1 MASRNRATAVS
12 SSHRSTS
19 RSAPCSTAKV
29 SRLSAAWIWS
39 LAVSSSTRRS
49 SPVRRL
55 PPLRRS
61 TSTGAGSLR
70 RSAPLRRSDFSRR
83 FLRSV
88 AMGTESATCATGA
101 RAGVK
106 IVQPVACPHLQSVM
120 IAREHH
126 RVDRRLLPPRRG
138 DSERRLGER
147 RLEVISLDEER
158 RDQAERR
165 RAADRRQPTG
175 RRQGEA
181 RGDKLVVLVVSSQED
196 AARQVRELLEGADP
210 DRFGVVAAEPQA
222 SLARLARGGVDV
234 VLLAMS
240 LSARRGLATFT
251 ELRAL
256 APAIPF
262 LFLSD
267 SVDERHGLEAVRAG
281 AQDFLVQTDLDG
293 EHLARALRHA
303 IERNRLHTALLDLAL
318 VDDLTGLYN
327 RRGFLTLATRDL
339 RPAHRSN
346 ETLLVAFADLDD
358 LKGVNDAAG
367 HAVGD
372 RALRDTAALLR
383 HTFRDSDLVARIGGD
398 EYAVLVRHAGPESAG
413 VLAERLKR
421 QLRDFNR
428 RAGRPYQL
436 SISLGF
442 AAHKANTLGSVAEAD
457 RELI

>member
-1 MASRNRATAVS
+1 MVASEQHRRA
-12 SSHRSTS
+12 
-19 RSAPCSTAKV
+19 
-29 SRLSAAWIWS
+29 
-39 LAVSSSTRRS
+39 
-49 SPVRRL
+49 
-55 PPLRRS
+55 
-61 TSTGAGSLR
+61 
-70 RSAPLRRSDFSRR
+70 
-83 FLRSV
+83 
-88 AMGTESATCATGA
+88 E
-101 RAGVK
+101 
-106 IVQPVACPHLQSVM
+106 
-120 IAREHH
+120 
-126 RVDRRLLPPRRG
+126 RRLLPPRR
-138 DSERRLGER
+138 SEIERRLGER

-158 RDQAERR
+158 RDQGERR
-165 RAADRRQPTG
+165 RASDRRQPTG
-175 RRQGEA
+175 RRQPEA

-210 DRFGVVAAEPQA
+210 DCFGVVAAEPQA

-240 LSARRGLATFT
+240 LSARRGFATFT

-339 RPAHRSN
+339 RLAHRGN

-358 LKGVNDAAG
+358 LKGVNDTAG

-383 HTFRDSDLVARIGGD
+383 QTFRDSDLVARIGGD

-436 SISLGF
+436 AISLGF
-442 AAHKANTLGSVAEAD
+442 AAHKASTLGSVAGLLDRAD
-457 RELI
+457 RALYRDKRRKHDAG

>member
-1 MASRNRATAVS
+1 MVASEQHRRA
-12 SSHRSTS
+12 
-19 RSAPCSTAKV
+19 
-29 SRLSAAWIWS
+29 
-39 LAVSSSTRRS
+39 
-49 SPVRRL
+49 
-55 PPLRRS
+55 
-61 TSTGAGSLR
+61 
-70 RSAPLRRSDFSRR
+70 
-83 FLRSV
+83 
-88 AMGTESATCATGA
+88 E
-101 RAGVK
+101 
-106 IVQPVACPHLQSVM
+106 
-120 IAREHH
+120 
-126 RVDRRLLPPRRG
+126 RRLLPPRR
-138 DSERRLGER
+138 SEIERRLGER
-147 RLEVISLDEER
+147 RLQVVSLDEDR
-158 RDQAERR
+158 RDQTERR
-165 RAADRRQPTG
+165 RATDRRQPTG
-175 RRQGEA
+175 RRQAEA

-196 AARQVRELLEGADP
+196 AARQVRGLLEGADP
-210 DRFGVVAAEPQA
+210 ERFGVVAAEPQA

-240 LSARRGLATFT
+240 LSARRGFATFT

-303 IERNRLHTALLDLAL
+303 M
-318 VDDLTGLYN
+318 
-327 RRGFLTLATRDL
+327 
-339 RPAHRSN
+339 
-346 ETLLVAFADLDD
+346 
-358 LKGVNDAAG
+358 
-367 HAVGD
+367 GD

-442 AAHKANTLGSVAEAD
+442 ATHKASTLGSVAGLLDRAD
-457 RELI
+457 RALYRDKRRKHDAD